1 MYLRF
6 LKICVLKYTNCVLQY
21 FSSWIKVKLDL
32 LTDIDM
38 LFMVEK
44 GIRRR
49 MCHSNYRYAKA
60 NNKYTKDYDK
70 NKESLYIQNW
80 DVNN

>member
-1 MYLRF
+1 MQTVSC
-6 LKICVLKYTNCVLQY
+6 KIY

-49 MCHSNYRYAKA
+49 SVTLIIDMQKLITN
-60 NNKYTKDYDK
+60 T
-70 NKESLYIQNW
+70 
-80 DVNN
+80 

>member
-1 MYLRF
+1 MSC
-6 LKICVLKYTNCVLQY
+6 KIY